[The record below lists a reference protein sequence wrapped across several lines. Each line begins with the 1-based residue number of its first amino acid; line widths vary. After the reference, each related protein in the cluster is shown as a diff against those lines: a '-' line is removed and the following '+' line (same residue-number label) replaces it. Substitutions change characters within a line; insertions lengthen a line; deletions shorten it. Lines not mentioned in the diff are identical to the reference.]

1 MKLFLSFIIAILA
14 STSLLSADN
23 NFKLYKFKSGMI
35 FYDVKTASFD
45 DNLNSQV
52 QGIAK
57 LVFDNWGAKELKE
70 EDVSEIQAGDF
81 NDTRSRHRL
90 TLTDNGTIYS
100 VDFNEKK
107 IYKTRD
113 RDLDIAIAKKMD
125 LSNESVKSLI
135 NLGAKKT
142 GKETVANLE
151 CDVWEY
157 KDQHI
162 CLYKGI
168 PLKIVIKNAG
178 FYSEKKAVQVILDK
192 PIPAKEFALPNFP
205 IIEDGSYSDNRASL
219 VRTDDY
225 INSIMDLK
233 KEMKKK
239 GINLEDK
246 NLTITPNLEKD
257 IINALGKRYLEKQKK
272 YLKPLIE
279 AMKKAKECITNAKT
293 KDEANKCLE
302 PVRKID
308 DKLGDR
314 SPKFDFDNLNEE
326 KKKKAVNLLDIEI
339 KNTTATANCVNKFN
353 KTTDVIICTEGRL
366 NPEETQSPTP
376 INKQKA
382 FPQN

>member
-1 MKLFLSFIIAILA
+1 MKLFLSLIIAILA
-14 STSLLSADN
+14 STNLLSADD

-35 FYDVKTASFD
+35 FYDVKTSSFD

-81 NDTRSRHRL
+81 NDTRSRH
-90 TLTDNGTIYS
+90 TLTETDAGTIYS

-107 IYKTRD
+107 IFKTRD
-113 RDLDIAIAKKMD
+113 RDLDMAISKKMD

-135 NLGAKKT
+135 KLGAKQT
-142 GKETVANLE
+142 GKDTVANLE

-157 KDQHI
+157 KDQNI

-168 PLKIVIKNAG
+168 PLRIVIKNAG
-178 FYSEKKAVQVILDK
+178 FYSEKKAVQVLLDK
-192 PIPAKEFALPNFP
+192 PIPEKEFALPKYA
-205 IIEDGSYSDNRASL
+205 IVEEGSYSNNKASL
-219 VRTDDY
+219 VKTGDY

-233 KEMKKK
+233 NEMKQK

-246 NLTITPNLEKD
+246 NLSITPNLEKD
-257 IINALGKRYLEKQKK
+257 IINALGKRYLEKQKQ
-272 YLKPLIE
+272 YLQPLIE
-279 AMKKAKECITNAKT
+279 EMKKAKVCIAKATT
-293 KDEANKCLE
+293 KEEADKCLV
-302 PVRKID
+302 PVREIN

-314 SPKFDFDNLNEE
+314 SPKFDFDKLNDE
-326 KKKKAVNLLDIEI
+326 KKKKAINGLDTEI
-339 KNTTATANCVNKFN
+339 KNTTATANCVTKFD
-353 KTTDVIICTEGRL
+353 KTTDVIVCTEGTL
-366 NPEETQSPTP
+366 NPEETQSATP
-376 INKQKA
+376 ANTNKA

>member
-1 MKLFLSFIIAILA
+1 MKLFLSLIIAILA
-14 STSLLSADN
+14 STSLLSADD
-23 NFKLYKFKSGMI
+23 NFKLYKFKSGMV

-81 NDTRSRHRL
+81 NDTRSRH
-90 TLTDNGTIYS
+90 TLVKTDNGTVYS

-113 RDLDIAIAKKMD
+113 RDLDMAIAKKMD

-135 NLGAKKT
+135 NLGAKQV
-142 GKETVANLE
+142 GKEKVANLE

-157 KDQHI
+157 KDQQI

-205 IIEDGSYSDNRASL
+205 IIEDGSYSNNTASL

-233 KEMKKK
+233 KEMKAK

-246 NLTITPNLEKD
+246 NLTITPDLEKD

-279 AMKKAKECITNAKT
+279 AMKKAKECIAKAKT
-293 KDEANKCLE
+293 KEEADKCLE
-302 PVRKID
+302 PVREID
-308 DKLGDR
+308 NKLGDK

-326 KKKKAVNLLDIEI
+326 KKKKAISALDKEI
-339 KNTTATANCVNKFN
+339 KNTTATANCVTKFD
-353 KTTDVIICTEGRL
+353 KTTDVIICTEGTL
-366 NPEETQSPTP
+366 NPEETQTPAP
-376 INKQKA
+376 INTQKA

>member
-1 MKLFLSFIIAILA
+1 MKLFLSLIIAILA
-14 STSLLSADN
+14 SMSLLSADD
-23 NFKLYKFKSGMI
+23 NFKLYKFKSGMV

-45 DNLNSQV
+45 NNLNSQV

-57 LVFDNWGAKELKE
+57 LAFDNWGAKELKE
-70 EDVSEIQAGDF
+70 EDVSEIQTGDF
-81 NDTRSRHRL
+81 NDTRNRH
-90 TLTDNGTIYS
+90 TLVETDNGTVYS
-100 VDFNEKK
+100 VDFSEKK

-113 RDLDIAIAKKMD
+113 RDLDIAIAKKLD
-125 LSNESVKSLI
+125 LTNESVKSLI
-135 NLGAKKT
+135 NLGAKQI
-142 GKETVANLE
+142 GKDKVANLE

-157 KDQHI
+157 QDQQI

-205 IIEDGSYSDNRASL
+205 IIEDGSYSNNEASL

-233 KEMKKK
+233 KEMKSK

-246 NLTITPNLEKD
+246 NVTITPNLEKD

-279 AMKKAKECITNAKT
+279 EMKKAKQCIANAKN
-293 KDEANKCLE
+293 KDEAQKCLI
-302 PVRKID
+302 PIRKID
-308 DKLGDR
+308 NKLGDR
-314 SPKFDFDNLNEE
+314 TPKFDFDNLNED
-326 KKKKAVNLLDIEI
+326 KKKKAINALDVEI
-339 KNTTATANCVNKFN
+339 KNTTATANCVSKFD
-353 KTTDVIICTEGRL
+353 KTTDVIICTEGTL
-366 NPEETQSPTP
+366 NPEESTTP
-376 INKQKA
+376 SSTNTQKA